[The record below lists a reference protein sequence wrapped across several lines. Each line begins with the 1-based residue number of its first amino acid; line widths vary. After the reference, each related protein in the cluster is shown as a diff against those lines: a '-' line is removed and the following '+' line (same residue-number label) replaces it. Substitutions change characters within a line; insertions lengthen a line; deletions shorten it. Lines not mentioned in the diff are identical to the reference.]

1 MSLNDTIR
9 SDMKAAMRSGEK
21 DRLSV
26 IRMLLAAIKQRE
38 IDERIELTDSDV
50 LQIVEKLVKQRREAA
65 NQFGS
70 ADRKDLEQKE
80 LAEIEVLKTYLPE
93 PLSEAA
99 LDELITTAIK
109 ETGAASMR
117 DMGQVMNRVREQA
130 QGRADMSAVSAK
142 VKSQLGS

>member
-50 LQIVEKLVKQRREAA
+50 LQIVEKLVKQSREAA